1 MGRGETG
8 RWREGASVHSCFKF
22 VFEGEWMNWMGNG
35 GEFVVKETFF
45 SFKKLIYWLINQLI
59 NWRLV
64 TLQYCG
70 GFCHTLTWISHGCT
84 CIPHS
89 ELPSHLPLHPIPLGC
104 PSALAL
110 SVLFH
115 ALNLDWSSVS
125 HMLIYMFQCYSLRS
139 SHPCLLPQSPKATSQ
154 NIGNKRKNKQMGP
167 NET

>member
-104 PSALAL
+104 PSASVL
-110 SVLFH
+110 SALFH
-115 ALNLDWSSVS
+115 ASEFRVLKQLYKVLWS
-125 HMLIYMFQCYSLRS
+125 
-139 SHPCLLPQSPKATSQ
+139 A
-154 NIGNKRKNKQMGP
+154 GNNMDHQKFWCWNCAD
-167 NET
+167 